1 MKYNTIILFVV
12 TTLASLLPSLT
23 FAQYE
28 GYSTSRLLVELGEL
42 LSEARSAESEVKA
55 SLAARDRF
63 ARELQD
69 INRETDSYKRDN
81 RRYQD
86 DLADHNDSVDD
97 FNENCG
103 SGSFD
108 QAALDRCESL
118 EADLTAAQNALD
130 ARRDELEEQRI
141 ALQNRM
147 EEYNSRE
154 RERAGGAEAQ
164 LSRYDEINNNINAMF
179 AELQNKEALRGS
191 PCFMRPSPESRL
203 QCLIQA
209 SNNR

>member
-1 MKYNTIILFVV
+1 MKHNTIILFVV

-55 SLAARDRF
+55 SLAARDQF

-108 QAALDRCESL
+108 
-118 EADLTAAQNALD
+118 
-130 ARRDELEEQRI
+130 
-141 ALQNRM
+141 
-147 EEYNSRE
+147 
-154 RERAGGAEAQ
+154 
-164 LSRYDEINNNINAMF
+164 
-179 AELQNKEALRGS
+179 
-191 PCFMRPSPESRL
+191 
-203 QCLIQA
+203 
-209 SNNR
+209 